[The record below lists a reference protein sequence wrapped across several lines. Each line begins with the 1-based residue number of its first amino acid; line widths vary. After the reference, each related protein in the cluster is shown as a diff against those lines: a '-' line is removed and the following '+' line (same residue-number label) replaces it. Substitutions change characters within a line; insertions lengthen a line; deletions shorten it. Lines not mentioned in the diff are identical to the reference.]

1 MGKDTERVSVKEA
14 ATILGV
20 YPPAIYEHMKAKG
33 ENHWDLGIYVPPKT
47 KRGYGQYIIFRRKLN
62 KLIGAE

>member
-14 ATILGV
+14 AAILGV

-33 ENHWDLGIYVPPKT
+33 ENHWDLGIYVPPRK
-47 KRGYGQYIIFRRKLN
+47 KGGHAQYIIFRCKLN